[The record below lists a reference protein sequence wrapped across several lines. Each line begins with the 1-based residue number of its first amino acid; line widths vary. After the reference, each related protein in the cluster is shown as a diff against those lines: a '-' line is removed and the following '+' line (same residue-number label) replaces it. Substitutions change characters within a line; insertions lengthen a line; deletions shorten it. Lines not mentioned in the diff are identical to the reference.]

1 MEDKLQRGL
10 RQLAEAGHDK
20 DKLGMSLI
28 SLHGA
33 LEEYFRSQLAAEI
46 AADENEQGR
55 RRTDWQDLLNLW
67 QRHHSLSYHDRELIF
82 AKNGKR
88 NAVAHGDPFEIS
100 QREMEQYARFVQDFM
115 GVQAASR
122 PAYKPPV
129 QSAPRV
135 KSTPPPSSQLHPT
148 QRSSSVPTKPKVKWS
163 CRRRLAIVAVI
174 ILLLSCWPLI
184 SLSKTLDPLFEAG
197 PTSLPDRETR
207 VIATAAVEEGE
218 RGEGGTAVTTTPTAN
233 TKTALGPTR
242 IQTLGTSNVRS
253 EPDIESPVVGY
264 TYHEEEY
271 DVIEANADET
281 WYKIRL
287 EDGTEGW
294 IGSSRVNV
302 LHR

>member
-46 AADENEQGR
+46 IADENEQGR

-67 QRHHSLSYHDRELIF
+67 QRHRSLSYRDRELIF

-88 NAVAHGDPFEIS
+88 NAIAHGDSFEIS
-100 QREMEQYARFVQDFM
+100 RSEMEQYAQFVQDFM
-115 GVQAASR
+115 GIRATSR
-122 PAYKPPV
+122 PAHKPPV
-129 QSAPRV
+129 QPVPRV
-135 KSTPPPSSQLHPT
+135 KPSPPPPSQPRPIYQPIST
-148 QRSSSVPTKPKVKWS
+148 QPRLSAKWS
-163 CRRRLAIVAVI
+163 CRRRLAILSVI
-174 ILLLSCWPLI
+174 MLLLSCWPLI
-184 SLSKTLDPLFEAG
+184 SLYNIFE
-197 PTSLPDRETR
+197 PVFQEVSTR
-207 VIATAAVEEGE
+207 TPGNVTRIISTVAAEEEKAVEVE
-218 RGEGGTAVTTTPTAN
+218 TAVTATPTFN
-233 TKTALGPTR
+233 TKTASGNTR

-253 EPDIESPVVGY
+253 GPDMDSPVVGY

-271 DVIEANADET
+271 DVLETNSDET

-287 EDGTEGW
+287 ADGTEGW
-294 IGSSRVNV
+294 IGSSRVKV
-302 LHR
+302 LPR